1 MVLPSLLLILSATRL
16 ISLLPDHSSPAQTLA
31 ILFDPL
37 DPPIAS
43 QSNTRDVRLAHAS
56 TACINGSSKLSLF
69 LLIGSGLDQSKRARV
84 YEHRHPDNPI
94 DPGCAFREHKD

>member
-56 TACINGSSKLSLF
+56 TASKLSLF
-69 LLIGSGLDQSKRARV
+69 LLIGSRLDQPKRARV

-94 DPGCAFREHKD
+94 DPVCAFREHKD